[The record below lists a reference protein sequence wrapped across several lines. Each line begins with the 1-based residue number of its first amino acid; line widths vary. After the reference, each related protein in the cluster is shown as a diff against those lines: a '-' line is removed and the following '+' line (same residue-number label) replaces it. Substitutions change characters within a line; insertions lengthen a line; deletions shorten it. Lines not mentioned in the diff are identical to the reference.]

1 MNTSNIKKFSAEARK
16 NLNAAIAQRLL
27 FWGFDAQGNEVSRPQ
42 AITGGYTFRTAVY
55 NDTQVVPK
63 WETLRDRLKGGKQ
76 ALEDTIEEAAY
87 TWFNRLLAIK
97 ILEENQLIPPVLRFV
112 EHSRMPIILQE
123 ARAGRHSVTHSGY
136 KASLQEAI
144 KNDDDETALA
154 ILLNDFCNKNAL
166 LSRVF
171 GRLDDYTPILLPQNL
186 LAEQGFLAMLNDTK
200 NISDQDYQ
208 EVELIGWLYQF
219 YISEKKDEVFAGF
232 QKNKKARAEDI
243 PAATQIF
250 TPKWIVSYMV
260 ENTLGKAYQA
270 YDPTSKFPEQ
280 MKYRVEGDA
289 SGLKTE
295 DITALTLMDPA
306 CGSGH
311 ILVTGFEWLHKM
323 YVEQGYT
330 KKQAVEHILRH
341 NLYGLDIDERAAQLA
356 RFAVLLKASKLLG
369 NEGRAFLNNANFP
382 LPQIYAFPEAYDFTM
397 EELKGFVS
405 PATASELHTVLR
417 SLKRGKN
424 IGAALKIHLSDKA
437 QEEIKQQMNNWDGR
451 HLDLQQEALYLHL
464 RPYLCVALLLSQ
476 KYTAV
481 VANPP
486 YMGQKNMNAE
496 LKTYL
501 DKHYP
506 MTKSDLFAV
515 FMEVIPNM
523 AKDKALFAM
532 INLPSWLFLSTFENL
547 RNHYITNYSFDSLL
561 HMGRGIFGIDFGSIA
576 FVINKAKRE
585 NAKGSYFRLHDRTF
599 QHIYFED
606 IEKIFLYSNNN
617 PEYKYDFSQY
627 RDEDGIN
634 EIPEKGTF
642 IGTKIFYPHIPQ
654 TNFDKIPGSPIAYW
668 VSDKV
673 IEAFENPK
681 LGEFSTL
688 FQGIITGD
696 NGKLLKLWWEI
707 NNNQIEFN
715 LKDIQFF
722 NEKKFWLPY
731 NKGGKSL
738 KWYGNKDYV
747 VNFKQRGKN
756 FTRSKASFASYYF
769 KPCFSWDYI
778 SSTTVTARIFDKSFL
793 WDVAGSSCFPKDKN
807 EIPYFVALINSKIGN
822 YFLKILNPTINN
834 QVENLSVFPIKIGNN
849 LKVKNLAEENIAI
862 SKKDWDSRETSWD
875 FVGNPLIAQG
885 KASLT
890 EAYQSWEQEVM
901 QDFRRLHH
909 NEEELNRIFIDL
921 YGLQEEL
928 SPEVALKD
936 ITILQEELVLGEN
949 GALSTNAQVVV
960 AQLVSY
966 LVGVLLGR
974 YRLDRGGLHI
984 AHPNATA
991 EETAAYAVE
1000 NTAEP
1005 FEMAIDDDA
1014 ILPLMGSGGAFPDDA
1029 VRRIEDLVYH
1039 IWGAESHTENLNFIN
1054 RSLGMPLEKWLTEKY
1069 WEFHSKKQYSKK
1081 PIYWLFCS
1089 NSKKPQQSAFRVLV
1103 YMHRMDAFTVQKV
1116 MRQYLHPHQEK
1127 INKEWQELKERETH
1141 LSREEAKRLE
1151 TLTKHINELKEYNE
1165 NLKKYA
1171 DQQLVFDLDEG
1182 VSQNYQKLENI
1193 LAKI

>member
-123 ARAGRHSVTHSGY
+123 AKAGRHSVTHSGY

-270 YDPTSKFPEQ
+270 YDPTSKLPEQ
-280 MKYRVEGDA
+280 MKYQVEGDA

-369 NEGRAFLNNANFP
+369 NEGRAFLNNADFP
-382 LPQIYAFPEAYDFTM
+382 RPQIYAFPEAYDFTM
-397 EELKGFVS
+397 EELKGFTN
-405 PATASELHTVLR
+405 ATTAGELHTVLR

-424 IGAALKIHLSDKA
+424 IGAALKIHLSEETQK
-437 QEEIKQQMNNWDGR
+437 EIKQQMNNWDGR

-515 FMEVIPNM
+515 FMEKMMDMTQDNARMSCITMESWMFLSSYEKLRHHILENYSIVSLGHFGWHIIGI
-523 AKDKALFAM
+523 AFGTAM
-532 INLPSWLFLSTFENL
+532 IVLEKSK
-547 RNHYITNYSFDSLL
+547 
-561 HMGRGIFGIDFGSIA
+561 
-576 FVINKAKRE
+576 KAKLGEYSYLTIDHVDRE
-585 NAKGSYFRLHDRTF
+585 KNEPFVFPKKDNGRYA
-599 QHIYFED
+599 HI
-606 IEKIFLYSNNN
+606 S
-617 PEYKYDFSQY
+617 
-627 RDEDGIN
+627 
-634 EIPEKGTF
+634 
-642 IGTKIFYPHIPQ
+642 Q

-673 IEAFENPK
+673 IEAFE
-681 LGEFSTL
+681 ERQTL
-688 FQGIITGD
+688 QKVLTTREGMATADNNRFLRLWSEISIKKITL
-696 NGKLLKLWWEI
+696 NCKSEEESVNCSKW
-707 NNNQIEFN
+707 F
-715 LKDIQFF
+715 
-722 NEKKFWLPY
+722 PY
-731 NKGGKSL
+731 NKGGSYR
-738 KWYGNKDYV
+738 KWYGNNDYCVEYENKGFNIRNNKDEKTGRV
-747 VNFKQRGKN
+747 
-756 FTRSKASFASYYF
+756 RSHNYNGEYGFREGITWSA
-769 KPCFSWDYI
+769 I
-778 SSTTVTARIFDKSFL
+778 SSGNISVRFSPTGYLFDSKGAKGFSNINIELLAFL
-793 WDVAGSSCFPKDKN
+793 
-807 EIPYFVALINSKIGN
+807 NSKVAMK
-822 YFLKILNPTINN
+822 FLEILSPTMD
-834 QVENLSVFPIKIGNN
+834 F
-849 LKVKNLAEENIAI
+849 KVGDIIQIPFRENIVNKNVKQISNDNIQI

-909 NEEELNRIFIDL
+909 NEEELNRIFINL

-949 GALSTNAQVVV
+949 GALSTNAQVVA

-984 AHPNATA
+984 AYPNATA
-991 EETAAYAVE
+991 EETAAYVVE
-1000 NTAEP
+1000 NVAKP

-1014 ILPLMGSGGAFPDDA
+1014 ILPLMGSSGAFPDDA

>member
-123 ARAGRHSVTHSGY
+123 AKAGRHSVTHSGY

-270 YDPTSKFPEQ
+270 YDPTSKLPEQ
-280 MKYRVEGDA
+280 MKYQVEGDA

-369 NEGRAFLNNANFP
+369 NEGRAFLNNADFP
-382 LPQIYAFPEAYDFTM
+382 RPQIYAFPEAYDFTM
-397 EELKGFVS
+397 EELKGFTN
-405 PATASELHTVLR
+405 ATTAGELHTVLR

-424 IGAALKIHLSDKA
+424 IGTALKIHLSDKA

-506 MTKSDLFAV
+506 MTKADLCTCFIEV
-515 FMEVIPNM
+515 FRNISKEKGKYAFIIP
-523 AKDKALFAM
+523 
-532 INLPSWLFLSTFENL
+532 PSWLFLSTYESLRENL
-547 RNHYITNYSFDSLL
+547 ISTQKIDSLL
-561 HMGRGIFGIDFGSIA
+561 HLSRGVFGADFGSVCS
-576 FVINKAKRE
+576 VISNE
-585 NAKGSYFRLHDRTF
+585 YSEEAKGTYFRLVERTF
-599 QHIYFED
+599 QEFYQGHLEELFLKT
-606 IEKIFLYSNNN
+606 IENKDF
-617 PEYKYDFSQY
+617 KYDFSGY
-627 RDEDGIN
+627 GKEIEEIKYSDDGQ
-634 EIPEKGTF
+634 
-642 IGTKIFYPHIPQ
+642 KIFYPHIPQ
-654 TNFDKIPGSPIAYW
+654 SNFHKIPGSPIAYW

-673 IEAFENPK
+673 IEAFEKNKK
-681 LGEFSTL
+681 LGEYIKVGSQNKTA
-688 FQGIITGD
+688 
-696 NGKLLKLWWEI
+696 
-707 NNNQIEFN
+707 NNNLYLRKIWEVQKNKIH
-715 LKDIQFF
+715 
-722 NEKKFWLPY
+722 NEWVFY
-731 NKGGKSL
+731 SKGGGFR
-738 KWYGNKDYV
+738 KWYGNLDDIVLWTDDARNFYRSNSTSNLMSKEFWFKEGISWSDITSYALSMRLNKNHISDMAGPTFIIDEKLIFFV
-747 VNFKQRGKN
+747 LAYCNTDFVNR
-756 FTRSKASFASYYF
+756 
-769 KPCFSWDYI
+769 
-778 SSTTVTARIFDKSFL
+778 L
-793 WDVAGSSCFPKDKN
+793 
-807 EIPYFVALINSKIGN
+807 SKIM
-822 YFLKILNPTINN
+822 
-834 QVENLSVFPIKIGNN
+834 V
-849 LKVKNLAEENIAI
+849 
-862 SKKDWDSRETSWD
+862 
-875 FVGNPLIAQG
+875 
-885 KASLT
+885 
-890 EAYQSWEQEVM
+890 
-901 QDFRRLHH
+901 
-909 NEEELNRIFIDL
+909 
-921 YGLQEEL
+921 
-928 SPEVALKD
+928 
-936 ITILQEELVLGEN
+936 
-949 GALSTNAQVVV
+949 
-960 AQLVSY
+960 
-966 LVGVLLGR
+966 
-974 YRLDRGGLHI
+974 
-984 AHPNATA
+984 
-991 EETAAYAVE
+991 
-1000 NTAEP
+1000 
-1005 FEMAIDDDA
+1005 
-1014 ILPLMGSGGAFPDDA
+1014 
-1029 VRRIEDLVYH
+1029 
-1039 IWGAESHTENLNFIN
+1039 
-1054 RSLGMPLEKWLTEKY
+1054 
-1069 WEFHSKKQYSKK
+1069 
-1081 PIYWLFCS
+1081 
-1089 NSKKPQQSAFRVLV
+1089 
-1103 YMHRMDAFTVQKV
+1103 
-1116 MRQYLHPHQEK
+1116 
-1127 INKEWQELKERETH
+1127 
-1141 LSREEAKRLE
+1141 
-1151 TLTKHINELKEYNE
+1151 
-1165 NLKKYA
+1165 
-1171 DQQLVFDLDEG
+1171 
-1182 VSQNYQKLENI
+1182 
-1193 LAKI
+1193 